1 MIIYMYLFKRFSLGL
16 IVSLIVLVSLEI
28 FFSFTAEIKYLN
40 IGNYNIYT
48 LSKYIVLNIPKS
60 ISIMFPYAVLIGSML
75 SLGAMASD
83 MEFVSMQAAGIS
95 TTKIMTIIIVQAFI
109 LSTLFYYISDSIVP
123 TFSNEAEKNKN
134 QALNKKVIFHKN
146 GVWFKNNNTYIKIN
160 EIYSDKNLRDITMYK
175 YDEKSTL
182 SSIKTIVEARYIDK
196 VWKLTKTEETI
207 LTSIPITKKYFAEE
221 ETIEFIDRKLIN
233 IKTHKATSL
242 SLSDVVKNI
251 SYLEKNNL
259 DATTQKKIYW
269 DKIFKPFSTII
280 MLFLSMPFIFGR
292 QRSSNLSQR
301 IVLGVFIGI
310 AFFIISSILPN
321 LGMVLGIA
329 PIISVLLPNLLFI
342 IAGKY
347 LLDYQLQASLR

>member
-1 MIIYMYLFKRFSLGL
+1 VIIYLYLFKRFSLGL
-16 IVSLIVLVSLEI
+16 IVSLIILVSLEI

-40 IGNYNIYT
+40 VGNYNIFT
-48 LSKYIVLNIPKS
+48 LSEYVILNIPKS

-95 TTKIMTIIIVQAFI
+95 VTKIMTIVIIQAFI
-109 LSTLFYYISDSIVP
+109 LSAIFYYISDSIVP
-123 TFSNEAEKNKN
+123 SFSNKAEKNKN
-134 QALNKKVIFHKN
+134 LALNKKVIFHQN
-146 GVWFKNNNTYIKIN
+146 GVWFKDNNTYIKIN
-160 EIYSDKNLRDITMYK
+160 EIYSNENLRDITMYK
-175 YDEKSTL
+175 YDEKNIL

-196 VWKLTKTEETI
+196 IWKLTKTEETI

-221 ETIEFIDRKLIN
+221 ETMDFIDRKLIN
-233 IKTHKATSL
+233 IKTHKASSL

-259 DATTQKKIYW
+259 DATIQKKIYW
-269 DKIFKPFSTII
+269 NKILKPFSTVI

-301 IVLGVFIGI
+301 IILGVFIGI

-321 LGMVLGIA
+321 LGMVFGIA
-329 PIISVLLPNLLFI
+329 PLISVLLPNLLFI

-347 LLDYQLQASLR
+347 LLDYQLEASLR

>member
-28 FFSFTAEIKYLN
+28 FFSL
-40 IGNYNIYT
+40 YT

-134 QALNKKVIFHKN
+134 LALNQKVIVHKN
-146 GVWFKNNNTYIKIN
+146 GVWFKDNNTYIKIN

-182 SSIKTIVEARYIDK
+182 SSIIKEKGFSIKTIVEARYIDK
-196 VWKLTKTEETI
+196 VWKLTKIEETI

-251 SYLEKNNL
+251 SYLDQNNL

>member
-1 MIIYMYLFKRFSLGL
+1 M
-16 IVSLIVLVSLEI
+16 
-28 FFSFTAEIKYLN
+28 KYLN
-40 IGNYNIYT
+40 VGNYNIST
-48 LSKYIVLNIPKS
+48 LSKYIILNIPKS

-95 TTKIMTIIIVQAFI
+95 VTKIMTIIIVQAFI
-109 LSTLFYYISDSIVP
+109 LSTIFYYISDSIVP
-123 TFSNEAEKNKN
+123 AFSNKAEKNKN
-134 QALNKKVIFHKN
+134 LALNKKVIFHQN
-146 GVWFKNNNTYIKIN
+146 GVWFKDNNTYIKIN
-160 EIYSDKNLRDITMYK
+160 EIYSNENLRDITMYK
-175 YDEKSTL
+175 YDENNIL

-196 VWKLTKTEETI
+196 IWKLTKIEETI
-207 LTSIPITKKYFAEE
+207 LSSIPITKKYYAEK
-221 ETIEFIDRKLIN
+221 ETMEFIDRKLIN

-251 SYLEKNNL
+251 TYLEKNNL
-259 DATTQKKIYW
+259 DATIQKKMYW

-321 LGMVLGIA
+321 LGMVFGIA
-329 PIISVLLPNLLFI
+329 PLVSVLLPHLLFVM
-342 IAGKY
+342 AGKY
-347 LLDYQLQASLR
+347 LLDYQLEASLR